1 MELHERCG
9 NMKQTKDIERFEEIL
24 ASGTKSRRSDAAE
37 QGNKAASKTLAKL
50 IAENGN
56 LTKEESK

>member
-1 MELHERCG
+1 
-9 NMKQTKDIERFEEIL
+9 MKQTKDIERFEEIL